1 MIRKLS
7 HVAIAVTSLAEQI
20 PFYRDILGLPMEGSE
35 EVADQQVRVAFFRAG
50 DVRIELL
57 EPTAADSPVGR
68 FIEKRGE
75 GLHHL
80 AYEVEDAAA
89 AVGQLRA
96 KGLQMIDEAPRRG
109 AHHTLIAFVHPKS
122 SGRVLTELT
131 QQAD

>member
-7 HVAIAVTSLAEQI
+7 HVAIAVASLAEQI
-20 PFYRDILGLPMEGSE
+20 PFYRDVLGLPMEGGE

-57 EPTAADSPVGR
+57 EPTAPDSPVGK

-80 AYEVEDAAA
+80 AYEVDDAAA
-89 AVGQLRA
+89 AVAALKA
-96 KGLQMIDEAPRRG
+96 KGVQMIDEAPRRG
-109 AHHTLIAFVHPKS
+109 AHRTLIAFVHPRS

-131 QQAD
+131 EAAD